1 MPWEDLI
8 QHPYQGVAHDSRV
21 GVGETCYLRGL
32 LLKMEKCLHGG
43 LLDSPSLSNH
53 LVTHPA
59 KQNQMLLT
67 HWAIYHFTHQHP
79 NHGFRIIPAQEAVL
93 TSAETMFE
101 EISKPYLLPWRHL
114 FYLTSMLSAD
124 GELSLP
130 LRICSHWKSKSPRF
144 FL

>member
-1 MPWEDLI
+1 MTPEWGWGKPVI
-8 QHPYQGVAHDSRV
+8 SGVCCLRWKK
-21 GVGETCYLRGL
+21 ET
-32 LLKMEKCLHGG
+32 CLHGG

-93 TSAETMFE
+93 T
-101 EISKPYLLPWRHL
+101 
-114 FYLTSMLSAD
+114 LS
-124 GELSLP
+124 GNNV
-130 LRICSHWKSKSPRF
+130 
-144 FL
+144 